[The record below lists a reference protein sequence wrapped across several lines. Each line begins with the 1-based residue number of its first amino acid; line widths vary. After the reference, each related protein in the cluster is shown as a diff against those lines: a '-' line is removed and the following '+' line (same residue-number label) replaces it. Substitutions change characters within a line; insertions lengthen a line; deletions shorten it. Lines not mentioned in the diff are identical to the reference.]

1 MRHGQSKSLI
11 SPPEQAPQ
19 TQDCGAPAGEYR
31 DARLAEL
38 DVKIAAEKA
47 AAAEARGEKTRKRRP
62 ATVRL
67 NGPEKELFDHAAK
80 AARELKRAHRAYYD
94 TDLRGFRATV
104 KKAHS
109 RVFRLKPGPKPD
121 ARIAAAAR
129 ERAQGAS
136 WESLYPKYI
145 DFYWQMPESTRAL
158 AEEGFRKKV
167 NTYLQRHRRLRRTTP
182 PDGLPTN

>member
-1 MRHGQSKSLI
+1 MKDPTGTVVY
-11 SPPEQAPQ
+11 PER
-19 TQDCGAPAGEYR
+19 R
-31 DARLAEL
+31 DARIAEL
-38 DVKIAAEKA
+38 NAKLAAEKA
-47 AAAEARGEKTRKRRP
+47 EKTEAREKKIRKQKP
-62 ATVRL
+62 ATMTL
-67 NGPEKELFDHAAK
+67 SGPEKALFDHAAK

-104 KKAHS
+104 KKAHG
-109 RVFRLKPGPKPD
+109 RVFRLKPGPKPE

-182 PDGLPTN
+182 PGRLPTN